1 MRQSSEAEAVM
12 RRFGERVR
20 ARRLSR
26 GWSLERLAAES
37 GLHWTYVGSVER
49 GERNVS
55 LVNIV
60 RLATALGVAPGE
72 LLAELAP

>member
-1 MRQSSEAEAVM
+1 MRPGSEPKAVL

-20 ARRLSR
+20 ARRLSQ

-37 GLHWTYVGSVER
+37 GLHWTYIGSVER

-55 LVNIV
+55 LLNIV
-60 RLATALGVAPGE
+60 RLATALGVDPGE
-72 LLAELAP
+72 LVSDLAP